1 MARMSWT
8 TGPRDAIT
16 DVPGIRVGHWTD
28 RRAATGCTAVL
39 CEGATTAA
47 VDVRGGAPGT
57 RETEVLA
64 QANLVRLCHAIVL
77 TGGSA
82 FGLASATGVMR
93 WLAEH
98 DTGFAT
104 TVRKVPIVP
113 AAVLFDLGLG
123 KADAFPGEAEGYLA
137 AKRARGGAVEQGSV
151 GAGAGATVAKML
163 GKEHCL
169 KGGLG
174 SASVAGPRGL
184 VVGAVVANNASGQVV
199 DPDTARVVA
208 GPRARRRGFVSLP
221 EAMNLRTA
229 RMDALVENTTLVC
242 VATNAALDHH
252 QAQRL
257 AIQAHDGIGRA
268 IMPAHTFGD
277 GDIAFALAMGKLPIK
292 PDDMF
297 ALGLM
302 TVRAVE
308 RALVKSVLLATGL
321 HGVPS
326 AGEWL
331 AGPAAAQSSRP
342 GHENTTLA

>member
-1 MARMSWT
+1 
-8 TGPRDAIT
+8 
-16 DVPGIRVGHWTD
+16 
-28 RRAATGCTAVL
+28 
-39 CEGATTAA
+39 
-47 VDVRGGAPGT
+47 
-57 RETEVLA
+57 
-64 QANLVRLCHAIVL
+64 
-77 TGGSA
+77 
-82 FGLASATGVMR
+82 MR

-98 DTGFAT
+98 DIGFAT

-123 KADAFPGEAEGYLA
+123 KAEAFPGEAEGYLA
-137 AKRARGGAVEQGSV
+137 AKRARGGAVEQGSI
-151 GAGAGATVAKML
+151 GAGTGATVAKIL

-184 VVGAVVANNASGQVV
+184 VVGAIVANNASGQVV
-199 DPDTARVVA
+199 DPDSAKVMA
-208 GPRARRRGFVSLP
+208 GPRARRGFVSLP
-221 EAMNLRTA
+221 EAMQLRTA
-229 RMDALVENTTLVC
+229 QMDALVENTTLVC

-257 AIQAHDGIGRA
+257 AIQAHDGIARA
-268 IMPAHTFGD
+268 IIPAHTFGD
-277 GDIAFALAMGKLPIK
+277 GDVAFAVAMGQVSIK

-308 RALVKSVLLATGL
+308 RALVKSVELATGL

-331 AGPAAAQSSRP
+331 AAPAAKSRRF
-342 GHENTTLA
+342 GRENTEMA